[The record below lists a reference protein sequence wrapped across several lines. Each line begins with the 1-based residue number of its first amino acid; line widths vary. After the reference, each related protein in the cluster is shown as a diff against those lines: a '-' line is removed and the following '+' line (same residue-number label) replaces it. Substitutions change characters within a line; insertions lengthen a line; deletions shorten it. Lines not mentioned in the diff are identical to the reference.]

1 MRQILTISSDIRIFH
16 GLNSR
21 KEITPAVTYL
31 ALEYRKSIP
40 GCQ

>member
-1 MRQILTISSDIRIFH
+1 MRQFLLISGDIRIFH
-16 GLNSR
+16 GLDSG

-31 ALEYRKSIP
+31 ALEYRKTIP